1 MGAEVMP
8 DDRKRKRMGHRFEH
22 DKFRRAGLR
31 TSASEGVTPVCVA
44 A

>member
-8 DDRKRKRMGHRFEH
+8 DDRKRVGHRLEH